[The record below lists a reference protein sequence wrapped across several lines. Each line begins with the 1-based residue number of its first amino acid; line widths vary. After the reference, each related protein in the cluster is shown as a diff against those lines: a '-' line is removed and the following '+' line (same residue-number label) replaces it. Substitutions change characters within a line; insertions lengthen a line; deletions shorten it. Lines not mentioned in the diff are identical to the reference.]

1 GIVNCLLLEP
11 DNLNGGFVESAAA
24 RHLAILGVIHS
35 GDAAVELGR
44 RALRVKLT
52 GIALEGEFEHEIADR
67 IRAEAGGKLTVIEL
81 PSRSR
86 MRLDSND
93 PIVGTSQALW
103 PGIEIQH
110 CGTVS
115 TAARS

>member
-1 GIVNCLLLEP
+1 
-11 DNLNGGFVESAAA
+11 
-24 RHLAILGVIHS
+24 LGVIHS
-35 GDAAVELGR
+35 GDAALELGR

-52 GIALEGEFEHEIADR
+52 GIVLEGEFEHEIADR
-67 IRAEAGGKLTVIEL
+67 IRGEAGGKLTVIEL
-81 PSRSR
+81 PSRGR

-110 CGTVS
+110 GGTVS
-115 TAARS
+115 TGPQARLGSIRTPASSVLFARDEGGGVAR